1 MSVCVTPT
9 EGGKKVLR
17 MPQLLE
23 RISLSRAA
31 TYDRLNP
38 KSRRYDATFPRPIRL
53 GLNSVGWLESEVDA
67 WIAKQ
72 ADRREQGGEVGGAQ

>member
-1 MSVCVTPT
+1 MATPSSASPRI
-9 EGGKKVLR
+9 LR
-17 MPQLLE
+17 ISHLLQ

-53 GLNSVGWLESEVDA
+53 GLNSVGWIESEVDA

-72 ADRREQGGEVGGAQ
+72 ADRRGQAPKVGGA